1 MAWYS
6 WEVSRDRVQ
15 AIMAEMYPEH
25 WSTMARLKVPDA
37 VSELP
42 HVRAAVLPHEVRKA
56 FRDALPDFLCHMSS
70 AVALTLARAFP
81 VEVLEQGTGAGRSAL
96 GLAFHFGSKPLKACD
111 VGGSRVAASACKAV
125 RAKAISELARLETKI
140 FELLALQWRHIS
152 HRGRRN
158 FEPFTYQRGRR
169 LQEEAEEAE
178 EERAQSKGEGSYATT
193 GILTARLVVELWCC
207 NAMSN
212 RLV

>member
-1 MAWYS
+1 MLQPG
-6 WEVSRDRVQ
+6 VSKFCTLNATEKQ
-15 AIMAEMYPEH
+15 FEQ
-25 WSTMARLKVPDA
+25 VPDA

-42 HVRAAVLPHEVRKA
+42 HVRAAVLPHEASASLPVTVCALCVGLHIQGVLQVRKA

-140 FELLALQWRHIS
+140 FELLALQL
-152 HRGRRN
+152 
-158 FEPFTYQRGRR
+158 EPP
-169 LQEEAEEAE
+169 
-178 EERAQSKGEGSYATT
+178 
-193 GILTARLVVELWCC
+193 TALPCRV
-207 NAMSN
+207 A
-212 RLV
+212 